1 MAEARGDKTR
11 DMAVIGWIVVVVGL
25 VKARDMEG
33 RGKGGKAR
41 VVAVAGI
48 GWARDV
54 ARGCFDQ
61 GYGGDWVGYGQG

>member
-1 MAEARGDKTR
+1 MDCGC
-11 DMAVIGWIVVVVGL
+11 GGVG
-25 VKARDMEG
+25 KGQGYGGEG
-33 RGKGGKAR
+33 EGGKAR